1 MKRTKRVVLFF
12 VVSLVCGGFG
22 ALFSRAQTSAD
33 RPTST
38 VMGTLLDVNDARVV
52 HAKIKIENPQF
63 KWTGISDDVGDF
75 SAKVPVG
82 TYRIYVEANGFKKF
96 ESPFLNAKENVV
108 ELVNI
113 HLEVAAIVDRI
124 TIPAKQP

>member
-1 MKRTKRVVLFF
+1 MKRTKRLILFC

-33 RPTST
+33 RPMST
-38 VMGTLLDVNDARVV
+38 IKGTVLDVNDARVV
-52 HAKIKIENPQF
+52 HANIRIENPKF

-75 SAKVPVG
+75 TAKVPVG
-82 TYRIYVEANGFKKF
+82 TYRIYVEANGFRKF
-96 ESPFLNAKENVV
+96 ESPFLNVKENVL

-113 HLEVAAIVDRI
+113 HLEVTAITDRI
-124 TIPAKQP
+124 AIPAKQP